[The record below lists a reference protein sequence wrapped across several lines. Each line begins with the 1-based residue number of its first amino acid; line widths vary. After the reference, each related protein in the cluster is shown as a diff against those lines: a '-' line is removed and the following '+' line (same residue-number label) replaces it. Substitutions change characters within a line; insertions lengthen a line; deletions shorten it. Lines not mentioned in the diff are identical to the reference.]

1 MTIFDEPHT
10 YTIKDAVNKH
20 FFKFTILTII
30 KGYFIVIYFKFQ
42 NTL

>member
-1 MTIFDEPHT
+1 LTIFDELYYCT
-10 YTIKDAVNKH
+10 LKDAVNKH
-20 FFKFTILTII
+20 FFMITTLTII